1 MINKEIET
9 ILLDFSVEE
18 KGLQLQRFFKTGK
31 GEYGE
36 NDIFLGITVP
46 QTRGIAKLYYKTM
59 NFDNIYEFLLSK
71 YHEYRLFAL
80 FVLIEQ
86 FQNTKIF
93 EEKKEIIEFYL
104 NNLKYVNN
112 WDLVDLSCYKLLGD
126 FLYNYDYL
134 DKNILFKFVKDDSLW
149 IKRIAIV
156 STMYFIRKNELDLTL
171 QIAEILIFNKEDL
184 LQKATGWLL
193 REVGK
198 KNEMLLINFL
208 EKNINNIYNT
218 TFSYATERLPIE
230 IKQRLKLLR

>member
-218 TFSYATERLPIE
+218 TFSYATERLSIE

>member
-1 MINKEIET
+1 MQLEIENLLLSFSNKEKAK
-9 ILLDFSVEE
+9 V
-18 KGLQLQRFFKTGK
+18 LQRFFKTEK

-46 QTRGIAKLYYKTM
+46 ETRSIAKLYYKTM
-59 NFDNIYEFLLSK
+59 DFNNIYDFFSSK

-80 FVLIEQ
+80 FILIEK
-86 FQNTKIF
+86 FQKTQVF

-104 NNLKYVNN
+104 NNLKYINN

-134 DKNILFKFVKDDSLW
+134 DKHILFKFVIDDNLW
-149 IKRIAIV
+149 IKRISIV
-156 STMYFIRKNELDLTL
+156 STMYFIRKNEFDLTL
-171 QIAEILIFNKEDL
+171 QLAKILMFNKEDL

-198 KNEMLLINFL
+198 KDESLLINFL
-208 EKNINNIYNT
+208 ENNIKNIYNT
-218 TFSYATERLPIE
+218 TFSYATEKLNSE